1 MSFERAKAY
10 LEQAGF
16 GGRIITPE
24 QSSATVE
31 EAAAAL
37 GCEPEHIAKTMSFIV
52 DGAPVLIVCAG
63 DARVDN
69 HKFKER
75 FHTKA
80 KMIHPDEVEEL
91 VGHAPGGLCP
101 FGADEGVAVYL
112 DESLRRFDVVYPA
125 AGNGHSAVRLTV
137 SELEQVSRPA
147 SWVDVCKLSEAA
159 R

>member
-16 GGRIITPE
+16 GDRIITPE

-37 GCEPEHIAKTMSFIV
+37 GCEPEHIAKTMSFLV
-52 DGAPVLIVCAG
+52 EGSPVLVMCAG
-63 DARVDN
+63 DARIDN
-69 HKFKER
+69 HKFKAA

-80 KMIHPDEVEEL
+80 KMIHPDEVEAL
-91 VGHAPGGLCP
+91 VGHAPGGVCP
-101 FGADEGVAVYL
+101 FGVNEGVTVYL
-112 DESLRRFDVVYPA
+112 DESLKRFDVVYPA

-137 SELEQVSRPA
+137 PELEQASRPA
-147 SWVDVCKLSEAA
+147 AWVDVCKTPEKA
-159 R
+159 

>member
-10 LEQAGF
+10 LEQVGF
-16 GGRIITPE
+16 ADRIITPE

-37 GCEPEHIAKTMSFIV
+37 GCEPEHIAKTMSFIA
-52 DGAPVLIVCAG
+52 DGAPILIVCAG

-69 HKFKER
+69 HKFKAQ

-80 KMIHPDEVEEL
+80 KMIHADEVEEL
-91 VGHAPGGLCP
+91 VGHAPGGVCP
-101 FGADEGVAVYL
+101 FGINSDVAVYL
-112 DESLRRFDVVYPA
+112 DDSLKRFDVVYPA

-137 SELEQVSRPA
+137 PELEQA
-147 SWVDVCKLSEAA
+147 SATHAWVDVC
-159 R
+159 RY

>member
-16 GGRIITPE
+16 GDRIITPE
-24 QSSATVE
+24 RSSATVE

-69 HKFKER
+69 RKFKER
-75 FHTKA
+75 FHAKA
-80 KMIHPDEVEEL
+80 KMIPASEVEGL
-91 VGHAPGGLCP
+91 VGHAPGGVCP
-101 FGADEGVAVYL
+101 FGANEGVIVYL

-137 SELEQVSRPA
+137 AELERAARPA
-147 SWVDVCKLSEAA
+147 AWVDVCKISEAA

>member
-16 GGRIITPE
+16 GDRIITPE

-37 GCEPEHIAKTMSFIV
+37 GCEPEHIAKTMSFLV
-52 DGAPVLIVCAG
+52 EGSPVLVVCAG
-63 DARVDN
+63 DARIDN
-69 HKFKER
+69 HKFKAA

-80 KMIHPDEVEEL
+80 KMIHPDEVEVL
-91 VGHAPGGLCP
+91 VGHAPGGVCP
-101 FGADEGVAVYL
+101 FGVNEGVTVYL
-112 DESLRRFDVVYPA
+112 DESLKRFDVVYPA

-137 SELEQVSRPA
+137 PELERASGPA
-147 SWVDVCKLSEAA
+147 PWVDVCKIPEKA
-159 R
+159 

>member
-52 DGAPVLIVCAG
+52 GSAPVLIVCAG

-80 KMIHPDEVEEL
+80 KMIHASEVEGL
-91 VGHAPGGLCP
+91 VGHAPGGVCP
-101 FGADEGVAVYL
+101 FGVNEGVVVYL

-137 SELEQVSRPA
+137 AELERAAHPA
-147 SWVDVCKLSEAA
+147 AWVDVCKIPVAA

>member
-16 GGRIITPE
+16 ADRIITPE

-37 GCEPEHIAKTMSFIV
+37 GCEPEHIAKTMSLLV

-63 DARVDN
+63 DSRVDN
-69 HKFKER
+69 HKFKAQ

-80 KMIHPDEVEEL
+80 KMIHPDEVEGL
-91 VGHAPGGLCP
+91 VGHAPGGVCP
-101 FGADEGVAVYL
+101 FGVNKGVAVYL

-137 SELEQVSRPA
+137 PELERVSRPA
-147 SWVDVCKLSEAA
+147 SWVDVCKIPEKG
-159 R
+159 

>member
-1 MSFERAKAY
+1 MSFERAEAY

-52 DGAPVLIVCAG
+52 DGAPILIVCAG

-91 VGHAPGGLCP
+91 VGHAPGGVCP
-101 FGADEGVAVYL
+101 FGVNEGVAVYL

-137 SELEQVSRPA
+137 AELEQVSRPA
-147 SWVDVCKLSEAA
+147 SWVDVCKLPQSA